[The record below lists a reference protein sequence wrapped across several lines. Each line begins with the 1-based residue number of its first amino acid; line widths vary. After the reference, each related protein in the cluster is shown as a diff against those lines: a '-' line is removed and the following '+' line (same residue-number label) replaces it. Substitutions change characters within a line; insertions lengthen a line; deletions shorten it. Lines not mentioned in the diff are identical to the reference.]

1 MKKNMKAV
9 TLALVCAMMASMSAG
24 CGANPSTSD
33 SSSEASSAVSSS
45 AVSSEPEVK
54 KDPVTLEWLAY
65 NCYGQ
70 PQADAQVVQEMEE
83 RFNVKFDFWFID
95 DQKWEEMLQK
105 KQLFEQFNL

>member
-1 MKKNMKAV
+1 MDVFKSFLMIGKSVDLFLN
-9 TLALVCAMMASMSAG
+9 SIR

-70 PQADAQVVQEMEE
+70 PQEDA
-83 RFNVKFDFWFID
+83 
-95 DQKWEEMLQK
+95 
-105 KQLFEQFNL
+105 